1 MSCFDRSFRG
11 VKKLCL
17 RRGMRQAGSI
27 EAKSAPGPGGN
38 KLYTREDQ
46 QALQGLQN
54 GVTSKIKPAL
64 F

>member
-1 MSCFDRSFRG
+1 
-11 VKKLCL
+11 
-17 RRGMRQAGSI
+17 MRQAGSI

-38 KLYTREDQ
+38 TGQVQLYTREDQ